1 MQNADDVVGG
11 AAPQRHA
18 RMRALQDLAHH
29 RLGRIVGIDRTH
41 LGAMD
46 HDVGDFQLVQVQ
58 QRAHAVAVLL
68 DHAALAVKHRHR
80 AAQFLMRSLVTLAN
94 SSWLASIVLPHQ
106 PHFIGQPKDVDVFW
120 GYGLFVD
127 KPGDFVK
134 KPMHACTGREIM
146 MEIMGHLRIETE
158 ASHVLATATC
168 IPCMMPFFTSQ
179 FLRRQKGDRP
189 HVIPKGWTN
198 LAFTGQFCELPDDVV
213 FTIEYSI
220 RSAMAAVYGLLD
232 LKLKPPPVYQGQY
245 DPHVLIPGI
254 RGVTQYRSLTASD

>member
-1 MQNADDVVGG
+1 
-11 AAPQRHA
+11 
-18 RMRALQDLAHH
+18 
-29 RLGRIVGIDRTH
+29 
-41 LGAMD
+41 
-46 HDVGDFQLVQVQ
+46 
-58 QRAHAVAVLL
+58 
-68 DHAALAVKHRHR
+68 
-80 AAQFLMRSLVTLAN
+80 
-94 SSWLASIVLPHQ
+94 VLPHQ

-146 MEIMGHLRIETE
+146 TEIMGHLRIEAE

-168 IPCMMPFFTSQ
+168 IPCIMPFFTSQ
-179 FLRRQKGDRP
+179 FLRREKGDRP
-189 HVIPKGWTN
+189 SVIPKRWTN

-232 LKLKPPPVYQGQY
+232 LKLKPPPVYKGQY
-245 DPHVLIPGI
+245 DPHVLF
-254 RGVTQYRSLTASD
+254 RAFAALHNTCS